1 MSKPL
6 RILISGG
13 GTGGHI
19 FPAIAIADA
28 LRRLRPDAEF
38 LFVGANGRMEMERVP
53 RAGYRI
59 VGIDIAGLQRGFSW
73 NSLRQNF
80 SLPWK
85 LWRSWR
91 MAQRIVRDFGPSV
104 AIGTGGYASWAA
116 LRVSQRMGV
125 PTLIHEANSYAGL
138 ANRQLAR
145 RAQRVCVAYE
155 GMERYFPAER
165 IALTGNP
172 VRAELLEAAT
182 KRAEGLAFY
191 GLEASRKT
199 LAVMGGS
206 LGARTLNE
214 AMAQGAEPLA
224 QRPDI
229 QVLWQCGR
237 AYEQA
242 YRNSATAQ
250 LPHVQL
256 RPFIERMDLLYA
268 AADVVIARAGA
279 LTISELAATA
289 KAAILVPSPNV
300 AEDHQTRNAQALATR
315 KAALLV
321 PDAEAA
327 RRLLPEALALLDDP
341 QRQAGLCDNIQHFAR
356 PNAAE
361 AIAREA
367 LYLCEQTQEALTHNS
382 LRAL

>member
-1 MSKPL
+1 MSKQL

-28 LRRLRPDAEF
+28 LRRLRPEAEF
-38 LFVGANGRMEMERVP
+38 LFVGANGRMEMERIP
-53 RAGYRI
+53 QAGYRI

-73 NSLRQNF
+73 NSLRQNLA
-80 SLPWK
+80 LPFK
-85 LWRSWR
+85 LWRSWQAAR
-91 MAQRIVRDFGPSV
+91 RIVRDFGPDV

-125 PTLIHEANSYAGL
+125 PTLIHEANSYAGI

-165 IALTGNP
+165 IVLTGNP
-172 VRAELLEAAT
+172 VRADLLEVAS
-182 KRAEGLAFY
+182 KRAEGLALY
-191 GLEASRKT
+191 GLKDGRKT
-199 LAVMGGS
+199 LAVVGGS

-214 AMAQGAEPLA
+214 AMARSTDLLA
-224 QRPDI
+224 QRPDV

-237 AYEQA
+237 YYEKQ
-242 YRNSATAQ
+242 YRDCATAR
-250 LPHVQL
+250 LPNVQL

-279 LTISELAATA
+279 LTISELAVVGKPAV
-289 KAAILVPSPNV
+289 LVPSPNV
-300 AEDHQTRNAQALATR
+300 AEDHQRRNAEALA
-315 KAALLV
+315 KCGAALLV

-327 RRLLPEALALLDDP
+327 ERLLPEALTLLDDP
-341 QRQAGLCDNIQHFAR
+341 QRQAVLRQHLQPFAR

-361 AIAREA
+361 AIALEA
-367 LYLCEQTQEALTHNS
+367 LRLCE
-382 LRAL
+382 RAKNAPSTS

>member
-1 MSKPL
+1 MSKQL

-28 LRRLRPDAEF
+28 LRRLRPEAEF
-38 LFVGANGRMEMERVP
+38 LFVGANGRMEMERIP
-53 RAGYRI
+53 QAGYRI

-73 NSLRQNF
+73 NSLRQNLA
-80 SLPWK
+80 LPFK
-85 LWRSWR
+85 LWRSWQAAR
-91 MAQRIVRDFGPSV
+91 RIVRDFGPDV

-125 PTLIHEANSYAGL
+125 PTLIHEANSYAGI

-165 IALTGNP
+165 IVLTGNP
-172 VRAELLEAAT
+172 VRADLLEVAS

-191 GLEASRKT
+191 GLKDGRKT
-199 LAVMGGS
+199 LAVVGGS

-214 AMAQGAEPLA
+214 AMARSTDLLA
-224 QRPDI
+224 QRPDV

-237 AYEQA
+237 YYEKQ
-242 YRNSATAQ
+242 YRDCATAR
-250 LPHVQL
+250 LPNVQL

-279 LTISELAATA
+279 LTISELAVVGKPAV
-289 KAAILVPSPNV
+289 LVPSPNV
-300 AEDHQTRNAQALATR
+300 AEDHQRRNAEALA
-315 KAALLV
+315 KCGAALLV

-327 RRLLPEALALLDDP
+327 ERLLPEALALLDDP
-341 QRQAGLCDNIQHFAR
+341 QRQAVLRQHLQPFAR

-361 AIAREA
+361 AIALEA
-367 LYLCEQTQEALTHNS
+367 LRLCE
-382 LRAL
+382 RAKNAPSTS

>member
-1 MSKPL
+1 MSKQL

-28 LRRLRPDAEF
+28 LRRLRPEAEF
-38 LFVGANGRMEMERVP
+38 LFVGANGRMEMERIP
-53 RAGYRI
+53 QAGYRI

-73 NSLRQNF
+73 NSLRQNLV
-80 SLPWK
+80 LPFK
-85 LWRSWR
+85 LWRSWQAAR
-91 MAQRIVRDFGPSV
+91 RIVRDFGPDV

-125 PTLIHEANSYAGL
+125 PTLIHEANSYAGI

-165 IALTGNP
+165 IVLTGNP
-172 VRAELLEAAT
+172 VRADLLEAAS

-191 GLEASRKT
+191 GLKDGRKT
-199 LAVMGGS
+199 LAVVGGS

-214 AMAQGAEPLA
+214 AMARSTDLLA
-224 QRPDI
+224 QRPDV

-237 AYEQA
+237 YYEKQ
-242 YRNSATAQ
+242 YRDCATAR
-250 LPHVQL
+250 LPNVQL

-279 LTISELAATA
+279 LTISELAVVGKPAV
-289 KAAILVPSPNV
+289 LVPSPNV
-300 AEDHQTRNAQALATR
+300 AEDHQRRNAEALA
-315 KAALLV
+315 KCGAALLV

-327 RRLLPEALALLDDP
+327 ERLLPEALALLDDP
-341 QRQAGLCDNIQHFAR
+341 QRQAVLRQHLQPFAR

-361 AIAREA
+361 VIALEA
-367 LYLCEQTQEALTHNS
+367 LRLCE
-382 LRAL
+382 RAKNAPSTS

>member
-1 MSKPL
+1 MSKQL

-28 LRRLRPDAEF
+28 LRRLRPEAEF
-38 LFVGANGRMEMERVP
+38 LFVGANGRMEMERIP
-53 RAGYRI
+53 QAGYRI
-59 VGIDIAGLQRGFSW
+59 VGIDIAGLQRGLSW
-73 NSLRQNF
+73 NSLRQNLA
-80 SLPWK
+80 LPFK
-85 LWRSWR
+85 LWRSWQAAR
-91 MAQRIVRDFGPSV
+91 RIVRDFGPDV

-125 PTLIHEANSYAGL
+125 PTLIHEANSYAGI

-165 IALTGNP
+165 IVFTGNP
-172 VRAELLEAAT
+172 VRADLLEVAS

-191 GLEASRKT
+191 GLKDDRKT
-199 LAVMGGS
+199 LAVVGGS

-214 AMAQGAEPLA
+214 AMARSADLLA
-224 QRPDI
+224 QRPDV

-237 AYEQA
+237 YYEKQ
-242 YRNSATAQ
+242 YRDCATAR
-250 LPHVQL
+250 LPNVQL

-279 LTISELAATA
+279 LTISELAVVGKPAV
-289 KAAILVPSPNV
+289 LVPSPNV
-300 AEDHQTRNAQALATR
+300 AEDHQTRNAEALAKR
-315 KAALLV
+315 GAALLV

-327 RRLLPEALALLDDP
+327 ERLLPEALALLDDP
-341 QRQAGLCDNIQHFAR
+341 QRQATLREHLQPFAR

-361 AIAREA
+361 AIALEA
-367 LYLCEQTQEALTHNS
+367 LRLCE
-382 LRAL
+382 RATNASPTA

>member
-1 MSKPL
+1 MSKQL

-28 LRRLRPDAEF
+28 LRRLRPEAEF
-38 LFVGANGRMEMERVP
+38 LFVGANGRMEMERIPQV
-53 RAGYRI
+53 GYRI

-73 NSLRQNF
+73 NSLRQNLV
-80 SLPWK
+80 LPFK
-85 LWRSWR
+85 LWRSWQAAR
-91 MAQRIVRDFGPSV
+91 RIVRDFGPDV

-125 PTLIHEANSYAGL
+125 PTLIHEANSYAGI

-145 RAQRVCVAYE
+145 RAKRVCVAYE

-165 IALTGNP
+165 IVLTGNP
-172 VRAELLEAAT
+172 VRADLLEVAS

-191 GLEASRKT
+191 GLKEGRKT
-199 LAVMGGS
+199 LAVVGGS

-214 AMAQGAEPLA
+214 AMARSTDLLA
-224 QRPDI
+224 QRPDV

-237 AYEQA
+237 YYEKQ
-242 YRNSATAQ
+242 YRDCATAR
-250 LPHVQL
+250 LPNVQL

-279 LTISELAATA
+279 LTISELAVVGKPAV
-289 KAAILVPSPNV
+289 LVPSPNV
-300 AEDHQTRNAQALATR
+300 AEDHQRRNAEALA
-315 KAALLV
+315 KCGAALLV

-327 RRLLPEALALLDDP
+327 ERLLPEALTLLDDP
-341 QRQAGLCDNIQHFAR
+341 QRQAVLRQHLQPFAR

-361 AIAREA
+361 AIALEA
-367 LYLCEQTQEALTHNS
+367 LRLCE
-382 LRAL
+382 RAKNAPSTS

>member
-1 MSKPL
+1 MSKQL

-28 LRRLRPDAEF
+28 LRRLRPQAEF
-38 LFVGANGRMEMERVP
+38 LFVGANGRMEMERIP
-53 RAGYRI
+53 QAGYRI
-59 VGIDIAGLQRGFSW
+59 VGIDIAGLQRGLSW
-73 NSLRQNF
+73 NSLRQNLA
-80 SLPWK
+80 LPFK
-85 LWRSWR
+85 LWRSWQAAR
-91 MAQRIVRDFGPSV
+91 RIVRDFGPDV

-125 PTLIHEANSYAGL
+125 PTLIHEANSYAGI

-165 IALTGNP
+165 ITFTGNP
-172 VRAELLEAAT
+172 VRADLLEVGS

-191 GLEASRKT
+191 GLKEGCKT
-199 LAVMGGS
+199 LAVVGGS

-214 AMAQGAEPLA
+214 AMAQSTDLLA
-224 QRPDI
+224 QRTDV

-237 AYEQA
+237 YYEKQ
-242 YRNSATAQ
+242 YRDCATAR
-250 LPHVQL
+250 LPNVQL
-256 RPFIERMDLLYA
+256 RPFIEHMDLLYA

-279 LTISELAATA
+279 LTISELAVVGKPAV
-289 KAAILVPSPNV
+289 LVPSPNV
-300 AEDHQTRNAQALATR
+300 AEDHQTRNAEALAKR
-315 KAALLV
+315 SAAVLV
-321 PDAEAA
+321 PDAAA
-327 RRLLPEALALLDDP
+327 AERLLPEALALLDDP
-341 QRQAGLCDNIQHFAR
+341 RRQAALREHLQPFAR

-361 AIAREA
+361 AIALEA
-367 LYLCEQTQEALTHNS
+367 LRLCERTTNASPTS
-382 LRAL
+382 

>member
-1 MSKPL
+1 MSKQL

-28 LRRLRPDAEF
+28 LRRLRPEAEF
-38 LFVGANGRMEMERVP
+38 LFVGANGRMEMERIP
-53 RAGYRI
+53 QAGYRI

-73 NSLRQNF
+73 NSLRQNLA
-80 SLPWK
+80 LPFK
-85 LWRSWR
+85 LWRSWQAAR
-91 MAQRIVRDFGPSV
+91 RIVRDFGPDV

-125 PTLIHEANSYAGL
+125 PTLIHEANSYAGI

-165 IALTGNP
+165 IVLTGNP
-172 VRAELLEAAT
+172 VRADLLEVAS

-191 GLEASRKT
+191 GLKDGRKT
-199 LAVMGGS
+199 LAVVGGS

-214 AMAQGAEPLA
+214 AMARSTDLLA
-224 QRPDI
+224 QRPDV

-237 AYEQA
+237 YYEKQ
-242 YRNSATAQ
+242 YRDCATAR
-250 LPHVQL
+250 LPNVQL

-279 LTISELAATA
+279 LTISELAVVGKPAV
-289 KAAILVPSPNV
+289 LVPSPNV
-300 AEDHQTRNAQALATR
+300 AEDHQRRNAEALA
-315 KAALLV
+315 KCGAALLV

-327 RRLLPEALALLDDP
+327 ERLLPEALTLLDDP
-341 QRQAGLCDNIQHFAR
+341 QRQAVLRQHLQPFAR

-361 AIAREA
+361 AIALEA
-367 LYLCEQTQEALTHNS
+367 LRLCE
-382 LRAL
+382 RAKNAPSTS

>member
-1 MSKPL
+1 MSKQL

-28 LRRLRPDAEF
+28 LRRLRPEAEF
-38 LFVGANGRMEMERVP
+38 LFVGANGRMEMERIP
-53 RAGYRI
+53 QAGYRI
-59 VGIDIAGLQRGFSW
+59 VGIDIAGLQRGLSW
-73 NSLRQNF
+73 NSLRQNLA
-80 SLPWK
+80 LPFK
-85 LWRSWR
+85 LWRSWQAAR
-91 MAQRIVRDFGPSV
+91 RIVRDFGPDV

-125 PTLIHEANSYAGL
+125 PTLIHEANSYAGI

-165 IALTGNP
+165 IVFTGNP
-172 VRAELLEAAT
+172 VRADLLEVAS

-191 GLEASRKT
+191 GLKDDRKT
-199 LAVMGGS
+199 LAVVGGS

-214 AMAQGAEPLA
+214 AMARSADLLA
-224 QRPDI
+224 QRPDV

-237 AYEQA
+237 YYEKQ
-242 YRNSATAQ
+242 YRDCATAR
-250 LPHVQL
+250 LPNVQL

-279 LTISELAATA
+279 LTISELAVVGKPAV
-289 KAAILVPSPNV
+289 LVPSPNV
-300 AEDHQTRNAQALATR
+300 AEDHQTRNAEALATR
-315 KAALLV
+315 GAALLV

-327 RRLLPEALALLDDP
+327 ECLLPEALALLDDP
-341 QRQAGLCDNIQHFAR
+341 QRQAILREHLKPFAR

-361 AIAREA
+361 AIALEA
-367 LYLCEQTQEALTHNS
+367 LRLCE
-382 LRAL
+382 RATNASPTA